1 MKQIIYIIVALLLII
16 VAYFGVMLLNTDE
29 ETVTIREHD
38 YPETLVGGIDLVLK
52 DNNTSRIEEILDDNL
67 PFSYTIGKN
76 KFFSTRHYTVI
87 PLSDFNSLK
96 ETILNNENIEVTP
109 VKQEDGDIYVLLHL
123 LSDSDRNNAT
133 DILQEHLEKYSLEVK
148 MGNRFSVG
156 FSDNIL
162 YKEIKHI
169 TNQLKNE
176 NNAIYVCPAYLE
188 G

>member
-1 MKQIIYIIVALLLII
+1 MKKIIYIIVALLLII

-52 DNNTSRIEEILDDNL
+52 DNNTSRIEEILDDKL
-67 PFSYTIGKN
+67 PVSYTIGKN
-76 KFFSTRHYTVI
+76 KFFSTRYYTVI

-96 ETILNNENIEVTP
+96 ETILNNENIEVDP
-109 VKQEDGDIYVLLHL
+109 VKQEDGNIYALLHL
-123 LSDSDRNNAT
+123 LDDSDRNAT

-148 MGNRFSVG
+148 KGNRFYVE
-156 FSDNIL
+156 FDNIL
-162 YKEIKHI
+162 YKEIKHM
-169 TNQLKNE
+169 TNLLKNE
-176 NNAIYVCPAYLE
+176 SNAIYVHPDYLD